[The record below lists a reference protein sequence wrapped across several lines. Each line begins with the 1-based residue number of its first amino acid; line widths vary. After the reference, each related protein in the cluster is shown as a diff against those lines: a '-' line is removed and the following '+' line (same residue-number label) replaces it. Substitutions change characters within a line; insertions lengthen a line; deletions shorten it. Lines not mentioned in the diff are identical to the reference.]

1 MAATPPPSGNQV
13 PIRLNYTASGI
24 LFAKANEANRAIAQT
39 QSGAGT
45 LTDVINPV
53 TFATGKI
60 NTTNGST
67 AVTGVDTK
75 FTDDFEAGQFLF
87 YYNYEGDP
95 VLVGRIASIASDTSL
110 TLSSNAPSNQS
121 LVNCGMINRV
131 LGTSENFLIRI
142 PVPINTG
149 TNTAILPNWNGYKN
163 LVTGFN
169 NSNTNNLK
177 QYSVVNL
184 PQTAATPPLTNI
196 DYTITALYNF
206 QKFQTLSGGQQ
217 VTRLFQTVNDFPQ
230 FCFAEFDPNGENL
243 PANTLYKLF
252 ASESFDLN
260 GINVTLSYNP
270 SFLIQ
275 AGY

>member
-121 LVNCGMINRV
+121 LVNLRTLV
-131 LGTSENFLIRI
+131 SLLQK
-142 PVPINTG
+142 PVI
-149 TNTAILPNWNGYKN
+149 
-163 LVTGFN
+163 
-169 NSNTNNLK
+169 
-177 QYSVVNL
+177 
-184 PQTAATPPLTNI
+184 
-196 DYTITALYNF
+196 
-206 QKFQTLSGGQQ
+206 
-217 VTRLFQTVNDFPQ
+217 
-230 FCFAEFDPNGENL
+230 
-243 PANTLYKLF
+243 
-252 ASESFDLN
+252 
-260 GINVTLSYNP
+260 
-270 SFLIQ
+270 
-275 AGY
+275 